1 MTEND
6 PTAFSEIDF
15 DSLPIVSV
23 VARREGGKWV
33 MTMCTSW
40 QTVRVSV
47 EGDFG
52 EALEMAAQRIYDG
65 ENDEP
70 SSLMVH

>member
-15 DSLPIVSV
+15 DSLPITSII
-23 VARREGGKWV
+23 AKREGGRWALA
-33 MTMCTSW
+33 MQTSW

-47 EGDFG
+47 DGDFG
-52 EALEMAAQRIYDG
+52 EALEAAAQRIYDG

-70 SSLMVH
+70 ASTLVH

>member
-15 DSLPIVSV
+15 DSLPITSIT
-23 VARREGGKWV
+23 ARRENGRWV
-33 MTMCTSW
+33 LTMCTSW

-47 EGDFG
+47 DGDFG
-52 EALEMAAQRIYDG
+52 EALETAAQRIYDG

-70 SSLMVH
+70 ASTLVH